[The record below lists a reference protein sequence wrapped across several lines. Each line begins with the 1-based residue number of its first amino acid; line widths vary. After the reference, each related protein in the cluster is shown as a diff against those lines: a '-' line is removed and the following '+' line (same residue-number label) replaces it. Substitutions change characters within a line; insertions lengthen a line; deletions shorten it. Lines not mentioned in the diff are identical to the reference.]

1 MACIA
6 KRRGGYVLDFYD
18 TYGKR
23 RWMTMPKGST
33 KKAAKEKL
41 REIEDQLARG
51 IYIPEKKIPIFED
64 VAEEWIEYKKPNVRA
79 STLKMYNGHLKH
91 HFDEIKPLK
100 LNRITTATVEKFITS
115 KQLDGISLATLKKII
130 VTFNQVMNY
139 AVRHR
144 YIDYNPVRDAER
156 PKGTGKMEK
165 PNIRILD
172 PVEIHALLDAEDDP
186 KFRTLFMLAIMS
198 GARQGELLGLKWSDI
213 DWKDNQIHIQ
223 RTFNERAWYEPKSAT
238 SNRKIDLGPT
248 MMAELRK
255 WRLACPP
262 CKLELIFPN
271 ECGNPIDHGNLL
283 RRHFYPAL
291 KKAQIPKIRFHD
303 LRHTYASLL
312 IEQGESIKYIQSQL
326 GHANPMVTLSVYA
339 HLMKSVNQEAPARL
353 ESTIFESNGSKMV
366 AETKK
371 GAMANAVTP

>member
-1 MACIA
+1 VIQKIVRKETTMACIA

-198 GARQGELLGLKWSDI
+198 GA
-213 DWKDNQIHIQ
+213 
-223 RTFNERAWYEPKSAT
+223 
-238 SNRKIDLGPT
+238 
-248 MMAELRK
+248 
-255 WRLACPP
+255 
-262 CKLELIFPN
+262 
-271 ECGNPIDHGNLL
+271 
-283 RRHFYPAL
+283 
-291 KKAQIPKIRFHD
+291 
-303 LRHTYASLL
+303 
-312 IEQGESIKYIQSQL
+312 
-326 GHANPMVTLSVYA
+326 V
-339 HLMKSVNQEAPARL
+339 
-353 ESTIFESNGSKMV
+353 
-366 AETKK
+366 
-371 GAMANAVTP
+371 

>member
-6 KRRGGYVLDFYD
+6 KRRGRYVIDFYD

-23 RWMTMPKGST
+23 RWITMPKGST
-33 KKAAKEKL
+33 KKATKEKL
-41 REIEDQLARG
+41 REIEDQLARR
-51 IYIPEKKIPIFED
+51 IFIPEKKIPVFKD
-64 VAEEWIEYKKPNVRA
+64 VAEDWIEYKKPNVRA
-79 STLKMYNGHLKH
+79 STLKMYKGHIKH

-100 LNRITTATVEKFITS
+100 LNRITTATVEKFITG
-115 KQLDGISLATLKKII
+115 KQLNGISLATLKKII

-156 PKGTGKMEK
+156 PKGTGKAEK
-165 PNIRILD
+165 PNIRVLD
-172 PVEIHALLDAEDDP
+172 PIEINAFLDAEEDP
-186 KFRTLFMLAIMS
+186 KFKTLFMLAIMS

-213 DWKDNQIHIQ
+213 DWKNNQIHIQ

-238 SNRKIDLGPT
+238 SNRRIDLGPA
-248 MMAELRK
+248 MMAELRR

-262 CKLELIFPN
+262 CKLDLIFPN
-271 ECGNPIDHGNLL
+271 ESGNPIDHGNLL
-283 RRHFYPAL
+283 RRHFYPVL
-291 KKAQIPKIRFHD
+291 KKAQISKIRFHD

-312 IEQGESIKYIQSQL
+312 IEQGENIKYIQSQL

-353 ESTIFESNGSKMV
+353 ENAIFEPNGSKN
-366 AETKK
+366 KK
-371 GAMANAVTP
+371 RSYS